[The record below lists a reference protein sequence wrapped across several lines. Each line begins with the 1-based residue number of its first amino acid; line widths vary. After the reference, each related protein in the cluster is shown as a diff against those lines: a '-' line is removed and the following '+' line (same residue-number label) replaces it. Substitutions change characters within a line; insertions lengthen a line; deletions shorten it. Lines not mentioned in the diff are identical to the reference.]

1 MTAFAELPALLIP
14 LDSRLAEP
22 LYRQVYRGI
31 REAILSGRVPAGVR
45 LPSTRRLAAELDVSR
60 STILLAFDQLI
71 AEGYTVGAVGSG
83 SYVARQIPDHVSRV
97 RPETRPTVPLKP
109 IPGRLATRTQ
119 RLQEIMRPPARFYPG
134 AFWPGVPPVDQ
145 FPLGLWSRLA
155 TRCYRDLAVA
165 QLYHGPAAGHP
176 PLRNAIAEYLTAARG
191 TRCSPEQVIVLSSA
205 QEALEL
211 ACRVLLDP
219 GDDAWLE
226 DPSWVGVHGAMIS
239 AGARVRHVPV
249 DEDGLVVE
257 EGIAGAPRA
266 RLAYVSPSH
275 QFPSGVTMSLDRRL
289 ALLDWAAGS
298 GAWILEDDYDS
309 EFRYTG
315 RPLAALQ
322 GLDTAGCVLYI
333 GTFNK
338 ILFPSLRIGYVVV
351 PEGLVQDFIAVRRL
365 GAQHAST
372 INQAI
377 LADFISEGHYARHLR
392 RLRIVCR
399 ERRDAL
405 LSAAAEHLPGVLD
418 IPSVETGLHAIGWL
432 PPGVDDALASARAA
446 EHGVEA
452 AALSSCYAG
461 RCPRP
466 GLVLGY
472 GGLRPRE
479 IDGGMR
485 RLAEALRTLPMNA

>member
-1 MTAFAELPALLIP
+1 VADRT
-14 LDSRLAEP
+14 
-22 LYRQVYRGI
+22 
-31 REAILSGRVPAGVR
+31 VR
-45 LPSTRRLAAELDVSR
+45 LQR
-60 STILLAFDQLI
+60 IL
-71 AEGYTVGAVGSG
+71 
-83 SYVARQIPDHVSRV
+83 
-97 RPETRPTVPLKP
+97 
-109 IPGRLATRTQ
+109 
-119 RLQEIMRPPARFYPG
+119 RPPKRFYPG

-155 TRCYRDLAVA
+155 TRCYRDLPVS
-165 QLYHGPAAGHP
+165 QLYHGPAAGYP

-191 TRCSPEQVIVLSSA
+191 TRCSPDQVIVLSSA

-219 GDDAWLE
+219 GDVAWLE
-226 DPSWVGVHGAMIS
+226 DPSWNGIHGAMIS
-239 AGARVRHVPV
+239 AGASIRHVPV
-249 DEDGLVVE
+249 DDEGLMVE
-257 EGIAGAPRA
+257 VGIAGAPHG

-289 ALLDWAAGS
+289 ALLDWAAQS

-351 PEGLVQDFIAVRRL
+351 PEGLVQDFLSVRRL
-365 GAQHAST
+365 GGQHAPT

-405 LSAAAEHLPGVLD
+405 LEAATQHLPDLLD
-418 IPSVETGLHAIGWL
+418 IPNVETGLHAIGWL
-432 PPGVDDALASARAA
+432 PAGMDDVLASSRAA

-452 AALSSCYAG
+452 AALSSCYTNRG
-461 RCPRP
+461 PRP

-485 RLAEALRTLPMNA
+485 RLAQALRSLPTAG